1 MPLLLLCLKIFF
13 ARLVD
18 VSLGTV
24 RTIYTVR
31 GKDFIAALI
40 GIIEITVWFLVVK
53 EALNTDNNSI
63 WIVISY
69 ALGFSVGTYI
79 GGKISKRFI
88 KSNLEVQVVLS
99 SKDDDIVKKI
109 RDNGYGVTSIEV
121 KGTNGTKYMLYIQI
135 RDNSLESL
143 KKLIRKLD
151 SKAFIVINET
161 KYVEN
166 GYFNVVK

>member
-1 MPLLLLCLKIFF
+1 MTIFLMCIKIFC

-18 VSLGTV
+18 VSLGTF
-24 RTIYTVR
+24 RTINTVKGR
-31 GKDFIAALI
+31 DLIAALI
-40 GIIEITVWFLVVK
+40 GLVEITVWFLIVK
-53 EALNTDNNSI
+53 EALNTTYNSI

-99 SKDDDIVKKI
+99 NKDENVVSKI
-109 RDNGYGVTSIEV
+109 REAGFAVTSIEV
-121 KGTNGTKYMLYIQI
+121 NGSKNSKYMLYIQI
-135 RDNSLESL
+135 QNQSLERL
-143 KKLIRKLD
+143 KTLLNKLD
-151 SKAFIVINET
+151 KKAFMVVNET

-166 GYFNVVK
+166 GYFDVGK